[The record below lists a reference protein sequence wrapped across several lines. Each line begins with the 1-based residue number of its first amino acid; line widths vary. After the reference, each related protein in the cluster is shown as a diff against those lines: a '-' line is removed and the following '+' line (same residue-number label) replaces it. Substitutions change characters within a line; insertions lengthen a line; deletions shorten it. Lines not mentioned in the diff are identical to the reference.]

1 MITQTLV
8 HNCLN
13 TKWEDFPQ
21 EVIQHAK
28 KSILNWMGVAVGAAY
43 HPSVDMLLSLKEDL
57 QSTEQVSIFGRKE
70 KADILFSSLINGMS
84 SHIFD
89 YDDTHLDTIHH
100 PSGPVAPV
108 CFALA
113 EKYGLSGKQ
122 VLRAFILGVEA
133 ELRISNAV
141 YPSHYHLG
149 WHITSTAGVF
159 GSAIAA
165 GILLELNEEQML
177 YALGIAGTQAF
188 GLREMFGTMT
198 KPFHPGKA
206 AENGLLAALL
216 AQKGFTSSKQV
227 LEAKRGFA
235 NVLAPEH
242 DLDKVNVNWGTQ
254 WETLKNAFKPYAC
267 GIVLHPAIDACIALG
282 KKVADPALVKEI
294 EITVNPYVLE
304 LTGKPEP
311 QTGLEGKFSIYH
323 TGAIAFLDGDASEE
337 QYQDAKVLD
346 PRTIEFRN
354 KIKPVVN
361 EAFEEDECAAKLT
374 TVDGNVIEYR
384 VKHATG
390 SIENPMTDEMLC
402 SKFRK
407 LVKGILDSENTEAI
421 IQKLYELDSV
431 EDINEIIPY
440 CTQSKVSA

>member
-1 MITQTLV
+1 MITRNLV
-8 HNCLN
+8 NNCLN
-13 TKWEDFPQ
+13 TKYEDIPQ
-21 EVIQHAK
+21 EVILHAK
-28 KSILNWMGVAVGAAY
+28 KSILNWMGVAIGAAY
-43 HPSVDMLLSLKEDL
+43 HPSVEMLISLKNDL
-57 QSTEQVSIFGRKE
+57 QSSEQVSILGRRE
-70 KADILFSSLINGMS
+70 KADLLLSTLINGMS

-113 EKYGLSGKQ
+113 EKFNLSGKQ

-141 YPSHYHLG
+141 CPSHYDLG

-159 GSAIAA
+159 GAAVAA
-165 GILLELNEEQML
+165 GILLELDEEQML
-177 YALGIAGTQAF
+177 NALGLAGTQAF

-235 NVLAPEH
+235 NVTAPEH
-242 DLDKVNVNWGTQ
+242 DLEQVNINWGTQ

-282 KKVADPALVKEI
+282 KQVSDPSQVKEI

-304 LTGKPEP
+304 LTAKPEP
-311 QTGLEGKFSIYH
+311 KTGLEGKFSIFH
-323 TGAIAFLDGDASEE
+323 TGAMAFLEGDASEE

-346 PRTIEFRN
+346 PKTLAFRT

-361 EAFEEDECAAKLT
+361 ESFEEDEAVAKLT
-374 TVDGNVIEYR
+374 TVDGKVYEYK
-384 VKHATG
+384 VEHATG
-390 SIENPMTDEMLC
+390 SIENPMTDEALC
-402 SKFRK
+402 NKFRK
-407 LVKGILDSENTEAI
+407 VVKGILGSDSTEAI
-421 IQKLYELDSV
+421 IAKLYDLDSV
-431 EDINEIIPY
+431 ANINEVIPY
-440 CTQSKVSA
+440 CTPQTATV

>member
-8 HNCLN
+8 QNCLN
-13 TKWEDFPQ
+13 TKWEDIPQ
-21 EVIQHAK
+21 DVVLHAK

-57 QSTEQVSIFGRKE
+57 QSSEQVSILGREE
-70 KADILFSSLINGMS
+70 KADLLMSSLINGMS

-113 EKYGLSGKQ
+113 EKFGLSGKQ

-141 YPSHYHLG
+141 YPSHYQLG

-159 GSAIAA
+159 GAAIAA
-165 GILLELNEEQML
+165 GILLELNEEQL
-177 YALGIAGTQAF
+177 IYALGIAGTQAF

-242 DLDKVNVNWGTQ
+242 DLEKVNIAWGTQ

-282 KKVADPALVKEI
+282 KEVTDPSQVKEI
-294 EITVNPYVLE
+294 EITVNQYVLE

-311 QTGLEGKFSIYH
+311 KTGLEGKFSIYH
-323 TGAIAFLDGDASEE
+323 TGSIAFLDGDASEE
-337 QYQDAKVLD
+337 QYHDSKVLD
-346 PRTIEFRN
+346 PRTVDFRS
-354 KIKPVVN
+354 KIKPVVD
-361 EAFEEDECAAKLT
+361 ESFEEDECLAKLT
-374 TVDGNVIEYR
+374 TVDGKVIEYR
-384 VKHATG
+384 VQHATG
-390 SIENPMTDEMLC
+390 SIENPMTDDMLC
-402 SKFRK
+402 NKFKK
-407 LVKGILDSENTEAI
+407 LVTGILGSENTEAI
-421 IQKLYELDSV
+421 IQKLYDLDSIA
-431 EDINEIIPY
+431 DINEIIPY
-440 CTQSKVSA
+440 CTKSKVSA